1 MPDYQTLPLHDFKKL
16 GDKYIRV
23 SVKDAQL
30 AAQCKP
36 GMFFEVKA
44 DLPSQA
50 DKLFKPLSV
59 YGALDGEIF
68 FLVKVIGAGTA
79 ALAGLEKGSAL
90 KLIGPLGNS
99 FPLVRNSS
107 VLLVSG
113 GIGYPPMAWLKEA
126 LEADNEVFLLHGG
139 ACLDDI
145 FPCDEAYTIDGS
157 KGRKGLVTDG
167 VREIISSRK
176 IDLVYGCGPVP
187 MLRALSVVVK
197 NIPLHVSLEAYMA
210 CGIGVCHGCAVPV
223 GEGYKMVCADGP
235 VFNAAD
241 IRWGEM

>member
-1 MPDYQTLPLHDFKKL
+1 MPVYKTLPLGGFDRL
-16 GDKYIRV
+16 GDKYIRF
-23 SVKDAQL
+23 SVKDPAL
-30 AAQCKP
+30 AARCEP

-59 YGALDGEIF
+59 FGARDGEIS
-68 FLVKVIGAGTA
+68 FLVKVIGPGTT
-79 ALAGLEKGSAL
+79 ALAKLEKGAPV

-99 FPLVRNSS
+99 FPLVRDSS

-113 GIGYPPMAWLKEA
+113 GVGYPPMAWLKDE
-126 LEADNEVFLLHGG
+126 LEEDNEVFLLHGG

-157 KGRKGLVTDG
+157 KGKKGLVTDG

-187 MLRALSVVVK
+187 MLRALSVVVED
-197 NIPLHVSLEAYMA
+197 IPLHVSLEAYMA
-210 CGIGVCHGCAVPV
+210 CGVGVCHGCAVPV
-223 GEGYKMVCADGP
+223 GDGYKMVCADGP

-241 IRWGEM
+241 IRWAEM

>member
-1 MPDYQTLPLHDFKKL
+1 MPDYKTLPLQDFKKL
-16 GDKYIRV
+16 GDKYIRF
-23 SVKDAQL
+23 SVKDAGL
-30 AAQCKP
+30 SAKCEP

-44 DLPSQA
+44 DVPYQA
-50 DKLFKPLSV
+50 DKLFKPLSI
-59 YGALDGEIF
+59 YGSRDGEIS
-68 FLVKVIGAGTA
+68 FLVKVIGAGTT
-79 ALAGLEKGSAL
+79 ALASLGKGSSI

-99 FPLVRNSS
+99 FPRVKDSS

-113 GIGYPPMAWLKEA
+113 GVGYPPMAWLKEV
-126 LEADNEVFLLHGG
+126 LETDNEVFLLHGG

-167 VREIISSRK
+167 VREIIASRA

-187 MLRALSVVVK
+187 MLRALSVVVE

-223 GEGYKMVCADGP
+223 GDGYKMVCADGP